1 MRVRWWLWVA
11 TLVCLA
17 PGARAAPVRLVVW
30 GLPSGEESQGQD
42 AGIRAFE
49 ARHPQIRV
57 QNLSM
62 GAGGMNA
69 QKLMTSIAGGVPPDL
84 VNQDRFTIGDW
95 ASRDT
100 FRPVDDFLAAE
111 SGRDAIRREDYYP
124 ACWSEAVYR
133 GRVYAIPNGTDD
145 RVLFWNKKLFRE
157 AGLDPER
164 PPRTWE
170 ELRDTAV
177 RLTKYRPD
185 GSFERIGFI
194 PIVPDFSNSWLYL
207 YSWQNDGE
215 FMSRD
220 GRTCTLANPQT
231 AEALE
236 YLVSIYD
243 ALKGA
248 ELVAGFQSTF
258 QPREVDPFV
267 TGKMAMRI
275 DTDGFMQ
282 TIARY
287 GPTVEFGVA
296 PAPVPAARL
305 RGEGRFRGQTPWVTW
320 SGGFSYAIPRGARH
334 PREAWEFIRWM
345 NSLDGRRTQN
355 RAQRA
360 YEVSRGRA
368 FLPEMSANR
377 RVSEV
382 IFREFAP
389 EQPQLRRGLQ
399 TCLALMPM
407 ARFRPVT
414 FVGQRLWDEH
424 VRAFEL
430 AIRHRRTPRE
440 ALLAS
445 QTVVQQELD
454 KVFQREQAPLLPAGI
469 PVALFAGTLALAL
482 GAYLLVAA
490 RSGRVGRLMRGEAA
504 AGLLFAAPWII
515 GFLVFTLGPILASML
530 FSLCDYDVL
539 HAPRY
544 VGLRNYAQLL
554 GLRSLQ
560 LHWLEGAREIRS
572 GWDALQTSRYLG
584 LTGEPTDPIMWRS
597 LYNAL
602 YLSAIGIPLGIV
614 VSLSLA
620 MLLNTKVRGMHWYR
634 TAYYLP
640 SITPILAAALLWPYI
655 LNPDLGP
662 INTLWRHTVGVWFGW
677 PAPPW
682 LAGEDWSK
690 PAYILMGLWGAGGGM
705 ILWLA
710 GLQGIPQHLYEA
722 ADLDGANAWQRFR
735 HVTLPMLTPYL
746 FFNLIMGTIGSL
758 QRFTDVYVMSGTT
771 GAPVDSTMVPVLYL
785 FNNAFEY
792 FKMGYASAWA
802 WIIFLLVLALAV
814 AQLRIA
820 PRWVHYE
827 GERGR

>member
-1 MRVRWWLWVA
+1 LILL
-11 TLVCLA
+11 LVLTGALPCLA
-17 PGARAAPVRLVVW
+17 AERVELVVW
-30 GLPSGEESQGQD
+30 GLPSGEQTQGRD
-42 AGIRAFE
+42 AAIRAFE
-49 ARHPQIRV
+49 ERHPGIRV
-57 QNLSM
+57 RNLSM

-95 ASRDT
+95 ASRDA
-100 FRPVDDFLAAE
+100 FRPLDDFLAQE
-111 SGRDAIRREDYYP
+111 TGPDAIRAEEYYP

-133 GRVYAIPNGTDD
+133 GNVYAIPNGTDD
-145 RVLFWNKKLFRE
+145 RGLYWNKKLFRE
-157 AGLDPER
+157 AGLDPEH
-164 PPRTWE
+164 PPQTWE
-170 ELRDTAV
+170 ELRDYAV
-177 RLTKYRPD
+177 RLTKYRAD

-194 PIVPDFSNSWLYL
+194 PIVPSFSNSWLYL

-231 AEALE
+231 EAALT

-248 ELVAGFQSTF
+248 EQVAAFQSTF
-258 QPREVDPFV
+258 QPQELDPFI

-275 DTDGFMQ
+275 DTNGFLN

-287 GPTVEFGVA
+287 GPDLEFGAA

-305 RGEGRFRGQTPWVTW
+305 RGEGRFRGQPKWVTW
-320 SGGFSYAIPRGARH
+320 SGGFSFAIPKGARH
-334 PREAWEFIRWM
+334 PREAWLFLKWM
-345 NSLDGRRTQN
+345 NSLPARRIQYA
-355 RAQRA
+355 AQRE
-360 YEVSRGRA
+360 YNRSQGRA
-368 FLPEMSANR
+368 YLPEMSANR
-377 RVSEV
+377 RVNEI

-389 EQPQLRRGLQ
+389 EQPQLREAQETFLK
-399 TCLALMPM
+399 LMPY

-424 VRAFEL
+424 VRAYEL
-430 AIRHRRTPRE
+430 ATRGRQSPKE
-440 ALLAS
+440 ALLAG
-445 QTVVQQELD
+445 QMVVQRELD
-454 KVFQREQAPLLPAGI
+454 KVFRREQDPVLPTQSAVGI
-469 PVALFAGTLALAL
+469 IG
-482 GAYLLVAA
+482 GGMLLVIAGFGVAAA
-490 RSGRVGRLMRGEAA
+490 RSGSVGRLMRHEMV
-504 AGLLFAAPWII
+504 AGYAFASPWII
-515 GFLVFTLGPILASML
+515 GFLLFTLGPILASLL
-530 FSLCDYDVL
+530 FSFCDYDVL
-539 HAPRY
+539 HPPRF
-544 VGLRNYAQLL
+544 VGLRNFEDLV
-554 GLRSLQ
+554 GIRSVQ
-560 LHWLEGAREIRS
+560 VHWMEGAREIGS
-572 GWDALQTSRYLG
+572 VWQGLQTTRYVG
-584 LTGEPTDPIMWRS
+584 VTADASDPIMWKS
-597 LYNAL
+597 LYNAI

-640 SITPILAAALLWPYI
+640 SITPVLAAALLWPYI

-662 INTLWRHTVGVWFGW
+662 INTVWRHTVGSWFSW
-677 PAPPW
+677 PAPSW
-682 LAGEDWSK
+682 LAGEEWSK
-690 PAYILMGLWGAGGGM
+690 PAYILVGLWGAGGGM

-722 ADLDGANAWQRFR
+722 ADLDGANIWQRFR
-735 HVTLPMLTPYL
+735 HVTLPMLTPYI

-771 GAPVDSTMVPVLYL
+771 GGPVDSTMVPVLYL
-785 FNNAFEY
+785 FNNAFQY

-802 WIIFLLVLALAV
+802 WILFLLVLALAL
-814 AQLRIA
+814 AQLRLA

-827 GERGR
+827 GQKEGR